1 MAQNYKSHHGVDL
14 LKIHD
19 VTLNDLIGK
28 ERYDLDFVYNADE
41 TGLVW
46 KCLLERSLVSMT
58 EKTANCFKPCKEI
71 ATHLCCANAAGIDR
85 LQLLLAGKSKRP

>member
-1 MAQNYKSHHGVDL
+1 MAQNYKSHHGVHL

-19 VTLNDLIGK
+19 VT
-28 ERYDLDFVYNADE
+28 YDLDFVYHADE

-58 EKTANCFKPCKEI
+58 EETANCFKPCKEI